1 MKKLPLEP
9 NILVTLI
16 RITAHYKNE
25 HEKKLRVYYKDQSE
39 IHFTDLHLVHS
50 LAHNKVGGYYF
61 LMKTRWVVIIHLKED
76 SWLRI
81 SMYSTGFLDC

>member
-1 MKKLPLEP
+1 MKKLHLEP

-50 LAHNKVGGYYF
+50 LAHNKVGGYHSFKGRF
-61 LMKTRWVVIIHLKED
+61 LAENKHVFHRFPRLLT
-76 SWLRI
+76 
-81 SMYSTGFLDC
+81 T